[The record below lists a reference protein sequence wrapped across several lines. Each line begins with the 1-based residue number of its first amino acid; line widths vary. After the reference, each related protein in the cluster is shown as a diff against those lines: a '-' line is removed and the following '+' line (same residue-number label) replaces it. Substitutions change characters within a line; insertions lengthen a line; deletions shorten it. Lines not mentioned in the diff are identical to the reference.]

1 MTDRVVCVATQALGA
16 GARLARPVSRANGAV
31 LLHAGAVIDTD
42 QLRLLI
48 QRGIDSVY
56 VLQEDPRDEVQ
67 ILRDLGAAL
76 ERVAHLFRGE
86 GSAARQALAETI
98 AEYRR
103 QSVS

>member
-1 MTDRVVCVATQALGA
+1 MKDREVCIATQALAA
-16 GARLARPVSRANGAV
+16 GARLAKPVSRANGAV
-31 LLHAGAVIDTD
+31 LLHAGAVNDAD

-56 VLQEDPRDEVQ
+56 VLQEDLRDEEETH
-67 ILRDLGAAL
+67 RDVGNALG
-76 ERVAHLFRGE
+76 RVAHLFRGE

-98 AEYRR
+98 ADYRR